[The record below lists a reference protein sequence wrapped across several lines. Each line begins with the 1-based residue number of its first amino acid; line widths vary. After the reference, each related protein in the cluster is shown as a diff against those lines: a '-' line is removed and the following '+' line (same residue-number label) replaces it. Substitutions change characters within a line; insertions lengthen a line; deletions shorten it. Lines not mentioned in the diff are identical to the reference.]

1 MHLEEILHQLE
12 EAVES
17 EDWELVQKSIDSIR
31 EQLDNPFD
39 DYKDEDWGW
48 LGNRQ
53 VLFDNKVQQ
62 RLSMSRYKRLTNSN
76 GDKSLQG
83 LEIDWHLA
91 NLEMGFDNF
100 VEPVL
105 DSQPSYAY
113 A

>member
-1 MHLEEILHQLE
+1 MDLEEILHKLE
-12 EAVES
+12 EAKEI
-17 EDWELVQKSIDSIR
+17 EDWDMVDECIESIR
-31 EQLDNPFD
+31 VVIDDFD
-39 DYKDEDWGW
+39 EYQNEEDWGW

-100 VEPVL
+100 VEPVS

>member
-1 MHLEEILHQLE
+1 MNIKMKKIGAE
-12 EAVES
+12 
-17 EDWELVQKSIDSIR
+17 R
-31 EQLDNPFD
+31 
-39 DYKDEDWGW
+39 Y
-48 LGNRQ
+48 RQ

-100 VEPVL
+100 VEPVS